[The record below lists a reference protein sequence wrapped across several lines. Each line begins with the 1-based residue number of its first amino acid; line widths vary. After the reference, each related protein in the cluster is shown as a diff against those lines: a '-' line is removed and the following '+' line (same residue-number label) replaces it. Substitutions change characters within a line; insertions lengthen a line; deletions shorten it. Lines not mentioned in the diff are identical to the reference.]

1 LQADELVESSIPGGE
16 DVINKNI
23 INRIA
28 LHNFFQVILAVFH
41 LLLDDSISFEI
52 SRVIPA

>member
-1 LQADELVESSIPGGE
+1 MESSIPGGE
-16 DVINKNI
+16 DVINKNIITKDI

>member
-1 LQADELVESSIPGGE
+1 MESSIPGGE

-41 LLLDDSISFEI
+41 LLLDDSISFDI